1 MTALLAVLAAALTAV
16 LYLLASSQAQRRE
29 VEARL
34 GARDEEALQLRAD
47 LFSLREQHA
56 RELQRLREE
65 QLRAAELQGARLDRE
80 SQARAV
86 AEEQARAS
94 VERQLDTA
102 LKEAARVREQITAA
116 EAARARVEAELR
128 SARDNLAALDEKLQT
143 TFTAVSR
150 QALQANNEQFLLLA
164 RESLGTLQETARGDL
179 EKQKLAIVDLV
190 KPVRESLDKVDGK
203 IQELEKARSGA
214 YASLTEQVRAL
225 LESQTALRT
234 ETGNLVKA
242 LRAPAV
248 RGRWGE
254 MQLKRV
260 AEMAGMLEHCDFV
273 QQETVEGDDG
283 RLRPDLI
290 VKMPGGKRL
299 VVDAKAPLAAY
310 LDALEAQDEVSRAA
324 HLASHARQLR
334 NHVAQLAR
342 KAYWDQFEHT
352 PEFVVLFVPNEA
364 VFAAAMEQDPGLME
378 GAFSERV
385 LLASPTTLIA
395 LLRAAAFGWRQE
407 RLAQDAQEIATLG
420 RDLHKRLG
428 KLGDHFAK
436 VGRGLAT
443 AVGAY
448 NETVGSFER
457 MVVPGARKLREKA
470 APMDPELEP
479 LADLEV
485 SPRSLTSDAPPAG
498 LLPDGAN

>member
-1 MTALLAVLAAALTAV
+1 MTAILAVLAAALAFV
-16 LYLLASSQAQRRE
+16 LYLLACAEGRRRGLQARL
-29 VEARL
+29 EARD
-34 GARDEEALQLRAD
+34 AEALQLRA
-47 LFSLREQHA
+47 
-56 RELQRLREE
+56 ELDRLREE
-65 QLRAAELQGARLDRE
+65 QSRALEALLDRH
-80 SQARAV
+80 AR
-86 AEEQARAS
+86 ELS
-94 VERQLDTA
+94 A
-102 LKEAARVREQITAA
+102 LRETHAATDKEAREQLRSALEEIARVRDQITLA
-116 EAARARVEAELR
+116 EAARARVEAELQA
-128 SARDNLAALDEKLQT
+128 ARDNLASLDERLKAS
-143 TFTAVSR
+143 FTAVSR
-150 QALQANNEQFLLLA
+150 QALQANNEQFLQLA
-164 RESLGTLQETARGDL
+164 RESLGVLHEAARGDL
-179 EKQKLAIVDLV
+179 AQRQQAIDELV
-190 KPVRESLDKVDGK
+190 KPVRDSLEKVDGK
-203 IQELEKARSGA
+203 IHELEKARSAA

-225 LESQTALRT
+225 FESQTALRA

-254 MQLKRV
+254 MKLQRV

-283 RLRPDLI
+283 RLRPDMM
-290 VKMPGGKRL
+290 VKLPCGKRL

-310 LDALEAQDEVSRAA
+310 LDALEAQDEPSRAA

-334 NHVAQLAR
+334 NHVAQLAK

-364 VFAAAMEQDPGLME
+364 VFAAAMEQDPALME

-407 RLAQDAQEIATLG
+407 LLARDAQEIAQLG

-428 KLGDHFAK
+428 RLVDHFAR
-436 VGRGLAT
+436 VGRGLSM
-443 AVGAY
+443 AVGAF

-457 MVVPGARKLREKA
+457 MVVPGARKLRDKA
-470 APMDPELEP
+470 APMDPELP
-479 LADLEV
+479 GIADVDL
-485 SPRSLTSDAPPAG
+485 SPRA
-498 LLPDGAN
+498 LLPAEPALPPEDAN

>member
-1 MTALLAVLAAALTAV
+1 MTAILAVLAAALAAV
-16 LYLLASSQAQRRE
+16 LYLLAAAQGSRRE
-29 VEARL
+29 AQVRL
-34 GARDEEALQLRAD
+34 AGRDQEALQLRAD
-47 LFSLREQHA
+47 LASLRDQQA
-56 RELQRLREE
+56 RELERLREE
-65 QLRAAELQGARLDRE
+65 QLRATDAQVARLDRDHQARTAAE
-80 SQARAV
+80 QQARA
-86 AEEQARAS
+86 A
-94 VERQLDTA
+94 VERQLETA
-102 LKEAARVREQITAA
+102 LQEAVRVREQITAA
-116 EAARARVEAELR
+116 EAARARVEAELQA
-128 SARDNLAALDEKLQT
+128 ARDNLAAQDGRLQAS
-143 TFTAVSR
+143 FTAVSR
-150 QALQANNEQFLLLA
+150 QALQANNEQFLQLA
-164 RESLGTLQETARGDL
+164 RESLGTLHETARGDL

-225 LESQTALRT
+225 LESQTALRA

-260 AEMAGMLEHCDFV
+260 AEMAGMLEHCDFA

-283 RLRPDLI
+283 RLRPDL
-290 VKMPGGKRL
+290 VVRMPGGKRL

-310 LDALEAQDEVSRAA
+310 LDALEAPDETSRAA

-342 KAYWDQFEHT
+342 KAYWDQFENT

-407 RLAQDAQEIATLG
+407 RLAQDAQEIASLG

-470 APMDPELEP
+470 APMDPELPGIADVEVTP
-479 LADLEV
+479 RALASAGSDLI
-485 SPRSLTSDAPPAG
+485 
-498 LLPDGAN
+498 LPDDAN

>member
-1 MTALLAVLAAALTAV
+1 MTAILAVLAAALATV
-16 LYLLASSQAQRRE
+16 LYLLATSQALRRE
-29 VEARL
+29 AQARL
-34 GARDEEALQLRAD
+34 AARDEEALQLRAD
-47 LFSLREQHA
+47 LASLRDQQA
-56 RELQRLREE
+56 RELARLREE
-65 QLRAAELQGARLDRE
+65 QLRATEAQIARVDRE
-80 SQARAV
+80 HQARTA
-86 AEEQARAS
+86 AEQQARAS
-94 VERQLDTA
+94 VEGQLDTA
-102 LKEAARVREQITAA
+102 LKEAVRVREQITAA
-116 EAARARVEAELR
+116 EAARARVEAELQ
-128 SARDNLAALDEKLQT
+128 SARDNLASLDEKLQA

-150 QALQANNEQFLLLA
+150 QALQANNEQFLQLA
-164 RESLGTLQETARGDL
+164 RESLGTMHETARGDL

-225 LESQTALRT
+225 LESQTALRA

-260 AEMAGMLEHCDFV
+260 AEMAGMLEHCDFA

-283 RLRPDLI
+283 RLRPDL
-290 VKMPGGKRL
+290 VVRMPGGKRL

-310 LDALEAQDEVSRAA
+310 LDALEAQDEPSRAA

-342 KAYWDQFEHT
+342 KAYWDQFDHS

-407 RLAQDAQEIATLG
+407 RLAQDAQEIASLG

-470 APMDPELEP
+470 APMDAELP
-479 LADLEV
+479 GLADLEV
-485 SPRSLTSDAPPAG
+485 TPRALAAAG
-498 LLPDGAN
+498 TELILPDDAN